1 MRVAFNKGKDR
12 IINAIATENMLKY
25 LPGTKA
31 RHTIKRPLQVEVYK
45 PKSATDT
52 LYEFTREVIPRM
64 EESIEKRLI
73 NVFMDT
79 LGTKEEKK
87 EVLEAY
93 KVRKHQ
99 LSKID
104 DHTFVSNALL
114 KEERE
119 DEDYENESTA
129 GMKMRF
135 KLLSHEEIKDRMS
148 AFASFEGKGLAYHTY
163 DTIGKYTVFPKSH
176 WKRMFP
182 RES

>member
-52 LYEFTREVIPRM
+52 LYEFTREVIPRI
-64 EESIEKRLI
+64 EESIEKRLLSSFI
-73 NVFMDT
+73 DT

-87 EVLEAY
+87 EVLEAH

-99 LSKID
+99 LSKLD
-104 DHTFVSNALL
+104 DHTFVSNSLL
-114 KEERE
+114 KDEE
-119 DEDYENESTA
+119 DEVYENESTA
-129 GMKMRF
+129 GIKPRI
-135 KLLSHEEIKDRMS
+135 KLFTPEEAKDRMN
-148 AFASFEGKGLAYHTY
+148 AFASFEGKGLTYHTY

-182 RES
+182 RDS